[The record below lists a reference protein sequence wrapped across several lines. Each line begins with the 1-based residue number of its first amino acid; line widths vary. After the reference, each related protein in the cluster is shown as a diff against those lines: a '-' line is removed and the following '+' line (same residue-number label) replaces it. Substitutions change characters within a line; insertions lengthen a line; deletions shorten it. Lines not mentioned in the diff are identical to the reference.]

1 MKKIISII
9 GSLLLA
15 VVCLAVGASSAIG
28 NQQSAMPNILFIC
41 IDDLRP
47 QLGCYGNKQMK
58 TPNIDR
64 LAGQGVLFERAYCQF
79 AICGPSRASVLSGMY
94 SEHSGVRDNSKKFR
108 EALPD
113 AVSLPQHFRQNGYH
127 TVGMGKIF
135 HHAANTDPASWDRW
149 VDIQG
154 RGYFLPEN
162 IADQKKRQA
171 AIAAREATG
180 ETFTPHQ
187 KYVYT
192 VGPFSEAADADE
204 HLYPDGQLADRAV
217 QVLREVRHDK
227 QPFFLAV
234 GFMKPH
240 LPLVVPKKYWDLY
253 NAEDFDLPVS
263 DAMPAGAPAYA
274 GHDSF
279 ELRCYSDGPKEGP
292 LGDDVLRRAIHG
304 YYAGCSF
311 VDAQVG
317 RVLDELKALGLDGNT
332 VVVLWGDHGFHLGE
346 HGIICKD
353 TNYEVAAHSPL
364 IIRAPSV
371 TPERTA
377 RLVEFVDIFPT
388 LCERSGLPV
397 PAQCD
402 GRSVFSTPWKTAAF
416 TMNERKWAHPNSGY
430 AMRTDRFR
438 YVRWLNETGETVSEE
453 LYDYQASPA
462 ESINL
467 VSDPEYRSELKSLR
481 RKFDNESPVMN
492 GGNKK

>member
-1 MKKIISII
+1 MKTGKLIPII

-15 VVCLAVGASSAIG
+15 SMVFAAESR
-28 NQQSAMPNILFIC
+28 PNILFIC

-47 QLGCYGNKQMK
+47 QLGCYGNEQMK

-64 LAGQGVLFERAYCQF
+64 LAGQGALFERAYCQF
-79 AICGPSRASVLSGMY
+79 AICGPSRSSVLSGMY
-94 SEHSGVRDNSKKFR
+94 PEHSGVKDNVVSFRDKLSGG
-108 EALPD
+108 
-113 AVSLPQHFRQNGYH
+113 VSLPQHFRQNGYH

-149 VDIQG
+149 VDING
-154 RGYFLPEN
+154 RGYFLPKN
-162 IADQKKRQA
+162 IEDQKKRRA
-171 AIAAREATG
+171 DIAAREAAG

-227 QPFFLAV
+227 QPFFLAI

-253 NAEDFDLPVS
+253 DSKDFELPTIM
-263 DAMPAGAPAYA
+263 AMPDDAPAYA

-279 ELRCYSDGPKEGP
+279 ELRSYSDVPKQGP
-292 LGDDVLRRAIHG
+292 LGDDILRRAIHG

-317 RVLDELKALGLDGNT
+317 RVLNELKALGLEDNT
-332 VVVLWGDHGFHLGE
+332 VVLLWGDHGFHLGE

-353 TNYEVAAHSPL
+353 TNYEVAAHGPL
-364 IIRAPSV
+364 IVRVPSV
-371 TPERTA
+371 APERA
-377 RLVEFVDIFPT
+377 DRLVEFVDIFPT
-388 LCERSGLPV
+388 LCGLAGLAV
-397 PAQCD
+397 PSQCD
-402 GRSVFSTPWKTAAF
+402 GQSVFSELWKTAAF
-416 TMNERKWAHPNSGY
+416 TMNERKWNHPNSGY
-430 AMRTDRFR
+430 SMRTDRYR
-438 YVRWLNETGETVSEE
+438 YTRWLNPAGETITEE
-453 LYDYQASPA
+453 LYDYQKSPD
-462 ESINL
+462 EERNL
-467 VSDPEYRSELKSLR
+467 LSDPEVRSELKKLR
-481 RKFDNESPVMN
+481 RKFEAESPVIKFKE
-492 GGNKK
+492 NK